1 MQMLVIDEA
10 DRILEQGFEEEM
22 HQIIKLLPKERQT
35 MLFSATQTKK
45 VRRLVQPAM
54 SPDGVIEQLRL
65 QGNVYSTAE
74 NGGDLPLQPPRHA
87 CGSLGL

>member
-22 HQIIKLLPKERQT
+22 HQIIKLLPKDRQT

-45 VRRLVQPAM
+45 VKLLVGLDVSLATGWPVEDH
-54 SPDGVIEQLRL
+54 DGGISVDGLRHK
-65 QGNVYSTAE
+65 S
-74 NGGDLPLQPPRHA
+74 
-87 CGSLGL
+87 GLKAQVRASQSDYL

>member
-1 MQMLVIDEA
+1 MSRVPVLQNTKGFLFRNMQMLVIDEA

-45 VRRLVQPAM
+45 VRRDGLLACLMALQVASPAF
-54 SPDGVIEQLRL
+54 P
-65 QGNVYSTAE
+65 
-74 NGGDLPLQPPRHA
+74 
-87 CGSLGL
+87 

>member
-1 MQMLVIDEA
+1 MYIQNTKNFLFRNLQMLVIDEA

-45 VRRLVQPAM
+45 VSYCVLAM
-54 SPDGVIEQLRL
+54 IYV
-65 QGNVYSTAE
+65 
-74 NGGDLPLQPPRHA
+74 GGCAYVMMLTVCFR
-87 CGSLGL
+87 

>member
-45 VRRLVQPAM
+45 VRARVGQSCFYLARLQVLDDAPA
-54 SPDGVIEQLRL
+54 LRL
-65 QGNVYSTAE
+65 RERERETSM
-74 NGGDLPLQPPRHA
+74 
-87 CGSLGL
+87 